1 MNKKNKEIW
10 YQIKSLMIKE
20 FLPTVVL
27 LNSNNI
33 NEKEIQVKENKRF
46 GKIEF
51 SRKIKVEIKSK
62 SNKTLLT
69 VGAYAKMVKREKDDK
84 FQVSIDEWYVKYIQ
98 IKKSMFGFR
107 KEIEELYL
115 SEYGVFYLEED
126 IGETVENLKKDI
138 ISNKEIIQK
147 QILNKI
153 KDLILRINIA

>member
-10 YQIKSLMIKE
+10 YQIKALMIKE
-20 FLPTVVL
+20 FLPTLVL
-27 LNSNNI
+27 LSSNNI
-33 NEKEIQVKENKRF
+33 NEKEIQVEENKRF
-46 GKIEF
+46 GKIEI

-62 SNKTLLT
+62 SNRTLLT
-69 VGAYAKMVKREKDDK
+69 VGAYAKMVKHEKDDN
-84 FQVSIDEWYVKYIQ
+84 FQVSIDEGYVKYIQ

-107 KEIEELYL
+107 KEIEKLYL

-126 IGETVENLKKDI
+126 IGEIVENLKKDI

-153 KDLILRINIA
+153 KDLILRINIT